1 MLISLLFSNPLVF
14 AIIALGL
21 VIAISIHEFAHA
33 FAAVKLGDPTPKI
46 QGRLTLNPLSHLD
59 PIGTLL
65 LLIVGFGWGKPVQF
79 NPRYLKSPRSE
90 SAIIS
95 FAGPFS
101 NILLVTILALVY
113 RVGILQNLFPF
124 LPIGA
129 IIPALIQINLVL
141 AIFNMVPIH
150 PLDGG
155 KILVGLLPESLALD
169 YDRFMHKYGMIM
181 LLFLMFFPIFNGQT
195 LFGAIIGPVVDALM
209 NVYLPS
215 SSSFT

>member
-1 MLISLLFSNPLVF
+1 MLITLLFSNPIVF
-14 AIIALGL
+14 VIIAIGL
-21 VIAISIHEFAHA
+21 MVAISIHEFAHA
-33 FAAVKLGDPTPKI
+33 LAAVKLGDPTPRL
-46 QGRLTLNPLSHLD
+46 QGRLTLNPLAHLD

-65 LLIVGFGWGKPVQF
+65 LLFVGFGWGKPVQF
-79 NPRYLKSPRSE
+79 NPRNLKNPRSE

-101 NILLVTILALVY
+101 NILLVTILSLIY
-113 RVGILQNLFPF
+113 RFGILQNLFPF

-141 AIFNMVPIH
+141 AIFNLVPLH

-155 KILVGLLPESLALD
+155 KILVGLLPEKEAHE

-181 LLFLMFFPIFNGQT
+181 LLFLMFMPLFNGET
-195 LFGAIIGPVVDALM
+195 LFGAVIGPIIDALM
-209 NVYLPS
+209 KVYLPS